1 MCPRRNRFASSLVFR
16 IAIVRII
23 FHRGHLVRARKLRV
37 RSRNGSIGVVSIIYS
52 TRRCSSRRYVEGFD
66 FRRCHHLLLMS
77 SRRRDV
83 ARGCRATCQGVSR
96 ILQKPFTL
104 FRDGAIR
111 CGFNNVL
118 FLLLRAL
125 LLLVIVLLI
134 TISLCERGRRIHVVR
149 RLCRRSLLVVLLL
162 AMTLSFLRF

>member
-37 RSRNGSIGVVSIIYS
+37 RSRNGSIGIVSIICS

-83 ARGCRATCQGVSR
+83 ARGCSAACQGVSR

-111 CGFNNVL
+111 RGFNNVL
-118 FLLLRAL
+118 F

-134 TISLCERGRRIHVVR
+134 TISLCERGRRIHVVH